1 MLTQESPI
9 TTTSNLGTYSF
20 NEFSHQNR
28 ELQRLEEQA
37 TLFWQQESQVLLD
50 HGLKQATRIL
60 DLACGPGF
68 ITQRIH
74 DEVPEAKIT
83 GVDLNATL
91 LKVAKSNVNSSQSK
105 VQFVEADCTKLPF
118 EDHSFD
124 FIYARLLFQHL
135 KDPDAAVRE
144 IRRVLVPGG
153 RVLLMD
159 VDDRDLAVSPENPAF
174 MEFARTAEHYQS
186 QAGGNR
192 RVGRELTRLLQSHDF
207 RDTRHQMQ
215 TVHSGQI
222 GLETFFRITTE
233 FKSEQLPREQ
243 VTKTQERLATIYNEL
258 KNAQA
263 EISAGIHIATGRA

>member
-37 TLFWQQESQVLLD
+37 TLFWEQESQVLLD

-91 LKVAKSNVNSSQSK
+91 LEVAKSKVNCSQSN

-135 KDPDAAVRE
+135 KDPDAALRE

-174 MEFARTAEHYQS
+174 MEFARTAERYQS

-222 GLETFFRITTE
+222 
-233 FKSEQLPREQ
+233 
-243 VTKTQERLATIYNEL
+243 
-258 KNAQA
+258 
-263 EISAGIHIATGRA
+263 